1 MAYYDA
7 FMLVSPAMLGL
18 ASGGLA
24 VQISPS
30 RFPLERAGQ
39 LAARY
44 SLDTGLSCFLGTL
57 TMSRS
62 TRRST
67 SGDSIVPTRAITG

>member
-1 MAYYDA
+1 MVYYDA

-24 VQISPS
+24 VQIAPS

-39 LAARY
+39 LAAR
-44 SLDTGLSCFLGTL
+44 
-57 TMSRS
+57 
-62 TRRST
+62 
-67 SGDSIVPTRAITG
+67 